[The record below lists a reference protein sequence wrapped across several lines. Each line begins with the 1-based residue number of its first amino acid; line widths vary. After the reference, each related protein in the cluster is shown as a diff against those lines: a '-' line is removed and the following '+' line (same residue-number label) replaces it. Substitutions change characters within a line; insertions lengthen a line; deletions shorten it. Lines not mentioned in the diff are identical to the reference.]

1 MVRPGARKRAVHW
14 VVREFGVSERHAC
27 RLFGLHRSTKRYV
40 SQRTEP
46 PELRPALREVAY
58 AHPRYGYRR
67 VHWLLERQGFAV
79 GQRRVR
85 RIYREEGLAVRR
97 RKRKRFKRIV
107 REPATLPSRPNERW
121 SMDFVH
127 DQFENGRCYRV
138 FAAVDDFT
146 RESVAMEAASSLPAA
161 KVTEVLDRAIAR
173 RGRPR
178 RIVCDNGSEF
188 TSLWF
193 MQWAARH
200 GIDIQFIQ
208 PGKPTQNAFA
218 ESFNGRF
225 RDECLNTH
233 WFRTLPQARH
243 IIAKWQQHYNA
254 ERPHGAL
261 GKQTPEE
268 FRLTYLAQ

>member
-1 MVRPGARKRAVHW
+1 MHW
-14 VVREFGVSERHAC
+14 VQEHFSVSERHAC
-27 RLFGLHRSTKRYV
+27 RVFGLPRSTRRYV
-40 SQRTEP
+40 SRRTEP
-46 PELRPALREVAY
+46 PELREALRESAY
-58 AHPRYGYRR
+58 AHPRFGYRR
-67 VHWLLERQGFAV
+67 VHWLLERRGFAV

-85 RIYREEGLAVRR
+85 RIYREEGLTVRR

-107 REPATLPSRPNERW
+107 REPATLPRRPGERW

-127 DQFENGRCYRV
+127 DQFENGRWYRV
-138 FAAVDDFT
+138 FTAVDDFT
-146 RESVAMEAASSLPAA
+146 RESVALHAGTSLPSA
-161 KVTEVLDRAIAR
+161 KVTEVLDQAMAT
-173 RGRPR
+173 RGRPK

-200 GIDIQFIQ
+200 GIDIQYIQ

-233 WFRTLPQARH
+233 WFSTLPQARY
-243 IIAKWQQHYNA
+243 IIAAWQHHYNV
-254 ERPHGAL
+254 ERPHGSL
-261 GKQTPEE
+261 DRQTPEE
-268 FRLTYLAQ
+268 LRLTYLSQ

>member
-1 MVRPGARKRAVHW
+1 MEHGLRARPIRKR
-14 VVREFGVSERHAC
+14 
-27 RLFGLHRSTKRYV
+27 
-40 SQRTEP
+40 P
-46 PELRPALREVAY
+46 
-58 AHPRYGYRR
+58 
-67 VHWLLERQGFAV
+67 LL
-79 GQRRVR
+79 
-85 RIYREEGLAVRR
+85 
-97 RKRKRFKRIV
+97 
-107 REPATLPSRPNERW
+107 
-121 SMDFVH
+121 
-127 DQFENGRCYRV
+127 RV

-243 IIAKWQQHYNA
+243 IIAEWRRHYNA
-254 ERPHGAL
+254 DRPHGSL

-268 FRLTYLAQ
+268 FRLTYLSQ

>member
-1 MVRPGARKRAVHW
+1 MVTPAARKA
-14 VVREFGVSERHAC
+14 VVRWLREKYGVSERRAC
-27 RLFGLHRSTKRYV
+27 RLCGQHRSTQRYP
-40 SQRTEP
+40 SARTEP
-46 PELRPALREVAY
+46 EGLRQAIRDAAY
-58 AHPRYGYRR
+58 KHPRFGYRR
-67 VHWLLERQGFAV
+67 VHWLVRREGLQV

-85 RIYREEGLAVRR
+85 RLYREEGLTVRRRR
-97 RKRKRFKRIV
+97 RKRLKRVV
-107 REPATLPSRPNERW
+107 REPATPAAQPNDCW

-127 DQFENGRCYRV
+127 DQLADGRCYRV

-146 RESVAMEAASSLPAA
+146 RESVAIAVATSLPAS
-161 KVTEVLDRAIAR
+161 KVTQVLDEAIR
-173 RGRPR
+173 KRGRPR

-225 RDECLNTH
+225 RDECLNTN
-233 WFRTLPQARH
+233 WFWHLPHARRT
-243 IIAKWQQHYNA
+243 IADWQHHYNDS
-254 ERPHGAL
+254 RPHSSL
-261 GKQTPEE
+261 GQRTPTEY
-268 FRLTYLAQ
+268 RLTCLTQ

>member
-1 MVRPGARKRAVHW
+1 MVTPAARKSAASW
-14 VVREFGVSERHAC
+14 LLEKFEVSERRAC
-27 RLFGLHRSTKRYV
+27 QVVGSHRSTQRYE
-40 SQRTEP
+40 SRRKEP
-46 PELRPALREVAY
+46 PGLREALRDAAHE
-58 AHPRYGYRR
+58 HPRFGYRR

-85 RIYREEGLAVRR
+85 RIYREEGLTVRR

-107 REPATLPSRPNERW
+107 REPATLPSRPNDRW

-127 DQFENGRCYRV
+127 DQFDDGRWYRV
-138 FAAVDDFT
+138 FTAVDDFT
-146 RESVAMEAASSLPAA
+146 RESVALEAGTTLPAA
-161 KVTEVLDRAIAR
+161 KVAEVLDRVISA

-188 TSLWF
+188 TSLFF

-200 GIDIQFIQ
+200 GIDLQFIQ

-225 RDECLNTH
+225 RDECLNTN
-233 WFRTLPQARH
+233 WFGNLVHARH
-243 IIAKWQQHYNA
+243 VIADWQHHYNCG
-254 ERPHGAL
+254 RPHTAL
-261 GKQTPEE
+261 GRRTPEE
-268 FRLTYLAQ
+268 FRLTYLSQ